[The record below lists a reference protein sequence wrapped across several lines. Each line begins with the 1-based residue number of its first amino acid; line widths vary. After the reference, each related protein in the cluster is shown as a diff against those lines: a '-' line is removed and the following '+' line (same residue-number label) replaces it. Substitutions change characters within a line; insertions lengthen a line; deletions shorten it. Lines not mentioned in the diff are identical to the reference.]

1 MPIAVTPTTETCS
14 ETLPRLSIV
23 VNTLLSR
30 LSAAQ
35 TANRTRKTAPDSW
48 AWRRSK
54 IGGDERSRR
63 ACLWGPRPHARR
75 SLKLMVGQVCVAK
88 LSHDPAF
95 RHDQH
100 AVAELNQF
108 LGVDRMH

>member
-35 TANRTRKTAPDSW
+35 TANRTRKTA
-48 AWRRSK
+48 
-54 IGGDERSRR
+54 
-63 ACLWGPRPHARR
+63 
-75 SLKLMVGQVCVAK
+75 
-88 LSHDPAF
+88 
-95 RHDQH
+95 
-100 AVAELNQF
+100 
-108 LGVDRMH
+108 